1 MTHDRLM
8 EKADAIFA
16 IIKSRDALYFNNRK
30 FAEMTPSEQAE
41 LRRHLLD
48 IERAVGIANDNFME
62 RIARLMEL
70 VDPDLAK

>member
-1 MTHDRLM
+1 
-8 EKADAIFA
+8 
-16 IIKSRDALYFNNRK
+16 
-30 FAEMTPSEQAE
+30 

-48 IERAVGIANDNFME
+48 IERAVGIANDDFME